1 MTTMDGAS
9 ASTWQKNSLSLIV
22 QIFFSYILEISWSSW
37 LNFTMNRAPIP
48 LLPGRFLGRIRNIQ
62 YWPIMSQ
69 GGAGWLRSVS
79 FPNDIEIRPD
89 HWIILPVKWVQM
101 WAACQVNVKH
111 CCVTHYKYI
120 YHSPPP
126 APRLHNGIKYIIII
140 YFPNFPLIPF
150 KMVPGQ

>member
-1 MTTMDGAS
+1 MAEKFPLPHCPD
-9 ASTWQKNSLSLIV
+9 
-22 QIFFSYILEISWSSW
+22 IFFLYFGDLVKFVAKLYYEYSPHS
-37 LNFTMNRAPIP
+37 P